1 VRVLPLIRGFVLAKY
16 YQILTNSSY
25 LPLSY
30 LPLSAY
36 DNEFSGSIP
45 AEFASLKNL
54 KNFVVAEN
62 KLSGSIPEE
71 FGYMPQLELFS
82 AYRRL

>member
-1 VRVLPLIRGFVLAKY
+1 MASAYSLK
-16 YQILTNSSY
+16 NCDSS
-25 LPLSY
+25 P
-30 LPLSAY
+30 PSAY
-36 DNEFSGSIP
+36 DNEFTGSIP
-45 AEFASLKNL
+45 AEFATLKNL